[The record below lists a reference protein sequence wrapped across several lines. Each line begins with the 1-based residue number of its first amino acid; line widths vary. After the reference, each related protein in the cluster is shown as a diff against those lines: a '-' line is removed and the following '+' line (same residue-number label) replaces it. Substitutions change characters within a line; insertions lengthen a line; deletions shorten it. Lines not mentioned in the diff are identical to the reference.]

1 MNLKK
6 CSKCGAEKPDTTE
19 FFRHKYRVRL
29 SGMCKECDKKYGR
42 EQYHKNKFLKSQKPV
57 FKEEKETH
65 HKVQKEAVKRTPT
78 DHGTVLV
85 TFGDKF
91 ITPRREIRSSGLM
104 GYQSSLANNYD

>member
-1 MNLKK
+1 MNFKN
-6 CSKCGAEKPDTTE
+6 CSKCGDPKPDTTD
-19 FFRHKYRVRL
+19 FFRNKYRVKL
-29 SGMCKECDKKYGR
+29 SGVCKECDRVYGR
-42 EQYHKNKFLKSQKPV
+42 EQYHKHKWLNSQKPV
-57 FKEEKETH
+57 FKEEKKTTN
-65 HKVQKEAVKRTPT
+65 KVQKEAVKRTPT